1 MEENVVCEIRLQ
13 KFSFRY
19 PGAGSNTLKKIDLTI
34 HAGERPAVVGLD
46 RAGKTTM
53 VKLICGFLE
62 PTEGVILLNGVN
74 IKNLTEEITIASFPQ
89 FFRIFLCLT

>member
-34 HAGERPAVVGLD
+34 HAGERPAVVDLD
-46 RAGKTTM
+46 GAGKTTM
-53 VKLICGFLE
+53 AKLMCGFME
-62 PTEGVILLNGVN
+62 PMEGEILLNGVN
-74 IKNLTEEITIASFPQ
+74 IKKFKEEITIASFPQ
-89 FFRIFLCLT
+89 FFRIFTCLM